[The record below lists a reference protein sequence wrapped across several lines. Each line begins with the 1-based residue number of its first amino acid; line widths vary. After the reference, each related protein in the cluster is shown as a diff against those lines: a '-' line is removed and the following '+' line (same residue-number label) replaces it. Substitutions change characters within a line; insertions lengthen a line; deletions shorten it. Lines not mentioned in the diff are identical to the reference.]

1 MNACL
6 SFLANSNS
14 KQAQTTSKKT
24 EINEQQHKTLNQKD
38 KKSYLQNIIDYTTLP
53 LYIKQYLNYTI
64 MHLSTTTKNKLQRI
78 KYNNV

>member
-6 SFLANSNS
+6 SFLANSKF
-14 KQAQTTSKKT
+14 KQAQTTSNKT

-53 LYIKQYLNYTI
+53 FYIKKSLI
-64 MHLSTTTKNKLQRI
+64 
-78 KYNNV
+78 

>member
-6 SFLANSNS
+6 SFLANSKF

-53 LYIKQYLNYTI
+53 FYIKKSLI
-64 MHLSTTTKNKLQRI
+64 
-78 KYNNV
+78 

>member
-6 SFLANSNS
+6 SFLANSKF
-14 KQAQTTSKKT
+14 KQAQTTSKKM

-53 LYIKQYLNYTI
+53 FYIKKSLI
-64 MHLSTTTKNKLQRI
+64 
-78 KYNNV
+78 